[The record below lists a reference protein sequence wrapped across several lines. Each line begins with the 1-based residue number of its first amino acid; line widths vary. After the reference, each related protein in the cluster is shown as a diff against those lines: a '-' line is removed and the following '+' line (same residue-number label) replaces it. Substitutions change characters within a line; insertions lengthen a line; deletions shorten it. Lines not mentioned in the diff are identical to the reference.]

1 MLRILREV
9 LVIFAANYLLGSEFS
24 VAALKIDGSTPLKSA
39 VEGVSSVVSKAA
51 SALTNTFLPSQRH
64 RIVTDV
70 KFGGHKFA
78 EIFEDKNDA
87 GSLTCNLLGDRIL
100 IEHLLKFIP
109 SALVTDVTMEEME
122 VFVDKCVDREPET
135 KRSSLLDLL
144 GTALQSLLI
153 YPGTKWCGAGDIA
166 NGYDDLGR
174 AKEIDMCCRDH
185 DHADD
190 NILAFQTKHGIKNFR
205 FYTMTNCDDDEK
217 FFNCL
222 VNSSNVVTASVGIT
236 YFDVLRTKCFKYGHP
251 LKCTSYNPF
260 RILLLRPPCKNQEED
275 TSQPKRWSVE
285 YPPNFFEAFVNRKK
299 SGLMNVFSAPEDDDT
314 EC

>member
-1 MLRILREV
+1 MLRILKEV
-9 LVIFAANYLLGSEFS
+9 LFIFAANYLLGSEYS

-87 GSLTCNLLGDRIL
+87 GSLTCNLLGNRIL

-144 GTALQSLLI
+144 GTTLQSLLI

-190 NILAFQTKHGIKNFR
+190 KILAFQTKHGIKNFM
-205 FYTMTNCDDDEK
+205 FYTMETSISRETSTGRHLGVYFTPQLPKPSSRHLSVYFTPQLPKQLRGCSE
-217 FFNCL
+217 CSL
-222 VNSSNVVTASVGIT
+222 VGA
-236 YFDVLRTKCFKYGHP
+236 
-251 LKCTSYNPF
+251 
-260 RILLLRPPCKNQEED
+260 
-275 TSQPKRWSVE
+275 
-285 YPPNFFEAFVNRKK
+285 
-299 SGLMNVFSAPEDDDT
+299 
-314 EC
+314 